1 MLYSRFTRFI
11 FPLFLTLVIYELGGP
26 IVNSGMAR
34 LPNAAQTLAG
44 FGIAWILTAFIIS
57 PFGQLNQLVLVLGSN
72 HQSKGKILNFVL
84 IGCCL
89 MGAVLALLALT
100 PLGVLFIQNLHR
112 LDVGLTS
119 IIRYVFLCFIPYPFI
134 EGLIRFYSGL
144 LLRAHRTEVTAL
156 ATFIGIGVSILTVL
170 ISLKVEFIRNN
181 PIHLPILA
189 TYTGACSHLIV
200 TYLGNLRFSPKQL
213 FMEAE
218 RKLSYGYI
226 LRFFWP
232 LALTMSVQGISR
244 PTVNL
249 FISRGPDGVEA
260 MAVLAVVY
268 SLGHIPYGWLN
279 ELRSLASAFKNE
291 PNSLSQIKK
300 FICLCGLISFSSMA
314 LAFWT
319 PVREF
324 ILIDLMAL
332 SGNIVD
338 GCMMPLIIFA
348 LFPIVVATRSYFHGV
363 ALKKR
368 QTKFLAPSGPSRII
382 AILLALILL
391 PYTGLSGATIGVAA
405 LFCGF
410 VCETITV
417 AIGMH
422 FNKG

>member
-1 MLYSRFTRFI
+1 M
-11 FPLFLTLVIYELGGP
+11 
-26 IVNSGMAR
+26 
-34 LPNAAQTLAG
+34 
-44 FGIAWILTAFIIS
+44 S

-72 HQSKGKILNFVL
+72 RQSKGKILNFVL
-84 IGCCL
+84 IGSCL

-100 PLGVLFIQNLHR
+100 PLGVLFIHNLHR
-112 LDVGLTS
+112 LDVDLTS
-119 IIRYVFLCFIPYPFI
+119 IIRYVFLCFIPYPFFQ
-134 EGLIRFYSGL
+134 GLIRFYSGL
-144 LLRAHRTEVTAL
+144 LLRAHRTEVIGL
-156 ATFIGIGVSILTVL
+156 ATLIGIGASILTVL
-170 ISLKVEFIRNN
+170 LLLKVDYIRNH
-181 PIHLPILA
+181 PIRLPILA
-189 TYTGACSHLIV
+189 TYAGACSHLIV
-200 TYLGNLRFSPKQL
+200 TYMGYLRFSRKQL
-213 FMEAE
+213 FTEVE

-226 LRFFWP
+226 LHFFWP

-268 SLGHIPYGWLN
+268 SLGHLPYGWLN

-291 PNSLSQIKK
+291 PNAMPQIKK
-300 FICLCGLISFSSMA
+300 FICVCGMISFSAMV
-314 LAFWT
+314 LAYWT

-324 ILIDLMAL
+324 ILADLMAL
-332 SGNIVD
+332 SGNIAD
-338 GCMMPLIIFA
+338 GCMMPLIIFT

-363 ALKKR
+363 ALKER

-391 PYTGLSGATIGVAA
+391 PHTGLSGATIGVAA

-417 AIGMH
+417 GVGMH
-422 FNKG
+422 LKKVL